1 MESIKGSA
9 NRLVRAKTDLIKNT
23 KAKEFGE
30 KIGKYFV
37 ILQAHMLETGPN
49 HMKIKTIMHP
59 FAFNME
65 NFTTRRIFCR
75 APSVLPVANMRFAC
89 CIG

>member
-59 FAFNME
+59 FVFNME
-65 NFTTRRIFCR
+65 NFTPIFRR
-75 APSVLPVANMRFAC
+75 APSVVPVANMRFAC